1 MTTLPFISRAESQ
14 TPRYQ
19 KVMKVIFM
27 FKGAGDISFSF
38 SFFFSFCIV
47 IIPLFAH
54 IALCLTLVLH
64 SAVLIIIGCPM
75 QAKKTGYVLL
85 TSFANLE
92 KQKVV
97 HQPSFSLRQFLFW

>member
-27 FKGAGDISFSF
+27 FKGAGDISFF
-38 SFFFSFCIV
+38 FPFFSFCIV

-64 SAVLIIIGCPM
+64 SAVLFIIGCPM
-75 QAKKTGYVLL
+75 QAEKTGEKCTPV
-85 TSFANLE
+85 SCFAE
-92 KQKVV
+92 
-97 HQPSFSLRQFLFW
+97 PPP

>member
-1 MTTLPFISRAESQ
+1 MTTLPFISRAKSQ

-19 KVMKVIFM
+19 KVMKGIFM
-27 FKGAGDISFSF
+27 FKGAGDISF
-38 SFFFSFCIV
+38 FFPFCIV

-64 SAVLIIIGCPM
+64 SAVLFIIGCPM

-92 KQKVV
+92 KQKMALNRI
-97 HQPSFSLRQFLFW
+97 SLLA